1 MCVCLCV
8 FACVLL
14 CICVC
19 VRVCVCASVF
29 VGAVSHRVSRIIF
42 LLSVSVR
49 NPFSKNGSHNCFLE
63 INNFR

>member
-1 MCVCLCV
+1 V
-8 FACVLL
+8 
-14 CICVC
+14 CVC
-19 VRVCVCASVF
+19 VYLLVCFCAYVFVCVCASVF